1 MLPKQMVSLDD
12 ITAIED
18 RYVVGGLPTL
28 GDAHAALLASW
39 RNQEANREVC
49 LRLMFLTWYSCSE
62 PNSLTGLP
70 GDTDTDLFRSLFAH
84 LGGEET
90 LDREVM
96 FAVGVM
102 GSTFPYCCGDEGT
115 WKPIATTLRRRY
127 QELSESERLQPGDFQ
142 GRGAYG
148 SYFSHMLA
156 VGSSSATTSE

>member
-1 MLPKQMVSLDD
+1 MISLDD
-12 ITAIED
+12 ITAMED

-28 GDAHAALLASW
+28 GDAYAALLASW
-39 RNQEANREVC
+39 RNQEADREAC

-62 PNSLTGLP
+62 PSSLTGLP
-70 GDTDTDLFRSLFAH
+70 GDNDTDLFRSLFVH

-102 GSTFPYCCGDEGT
+102 GSTFPYFCGDEGT
-115 WKPIATTLRRRY
+115 WEPIAAALKRRY
-127 QELSESERLQPGDFQ
+127 QELPEDERLQPGDFD

-148 SYFSHMLA
+148 SYFSHMLV
-156 VGSSSATTSE
+156 VGSSSSTTDE

>member
-1 MLPKQMVSLDD
+1 MVSLDD

-18 RYVVGGLPTL
+18 RYVVGGLPSL

-39 RNQEANREVC
+39 RNQEADREAC

-70 GDTDTDLFRSLFAH
+70 GDTDTDLFRSLFVH
-84 LGGEET
+84 LGGEKT

-115 WKPIATTLRRRY
+115 WKPIATMLKRRY
-127 QELSESERLQPGDFQ
+127 QELPEGERLQLGDFD

-148 SYFSHMLA
+148 SYFGHMLT
-156 VGSSSATTSE
+156 VGSGGSNTDK